1 MACGF
6 RDRVKAVPNASGAA
20 QDFLT
25 AEALAEVVS
34 PAICCHIGG
43 GLHHAFP
50 NHGEGFCPFNDV
62 AVAVRDLLARG
73 LERVAIVDLD
83 VHHGAQSVAT
93 STIIAAFLCFAFAY
107 FFSAL
112 ARAVTATLAPV
123 LNAEL
128 GLSAGDLGLLAGAYF
143 LGFAS
148 LQLPLGRALDRL
160 GPKRVLIAFLALAVL
175 GCAAFALARGFVML
189 VLARVLI
196 GMGVGAC
203 LMAPM
208 KSFREHLPAS
218 VQLRATSWMLMTGS
232 LGMIAS
238 TLPVQWL
245 LPSTGWRGLFWL
257 LAAAF
262 VLAMLMIAAFVPRD
276 HPALTQHAE
285 EQGYLGIVRQRGFI
299 RYVPLG
305 FFNYG
310 GMVAVQSLWAGPWLT
325 QVCGFTPGEAAAGL
339 FGINSAM
346 LFTFMAWGGLL
357 PRLYQRGWMAPRLI
371 ARGLPLSLLALWA
384 AVIAGAGA
392 TAWVWAAFCVTSTFV
407 SLAQPSI
414 GQSFPARQAGRA
426 ISAYN
431 LVIFAGVFAVQ
442 WGVGL
447 GIDVLKRI
455 GWPVVSAFQGA
466 FALFALLCT
475 LSYVW
480 FLWFRGDC
488 AEAPPP

>member
-1 MACGF
+1 MKSTDDA
-6 RDRVKAVPNASGAA
+6 RDPQA
-20 QDFLT
+20 LT
-25 AEALAEVVS
+25 T
-34 PAICCHIGG
+34 G
-43 GLHHAFP
+43 
-50 NHGEGFCPFNDV
+50 
-62 AVAVRDLLARG
+62 
-73 LERVAIVDLD
+73 AIV
-83 VHHGAQSVAT
+83 
-93 STIIAAFLCFAFAY
+93 AAFLCFAFTY

-112 ARAVTATLAPV
+112 VRAVTATLAPV

-148 LQLPLGRALDRL
+148 LQLPLGGALDRF
-160 GPKRVLIAFLALAVL
+160 GPKRVLLAFLALAVV
-175 GCAAFALARGFVML
+175 GCAAFALAHGFVTL
-189 VLARVLI
+189 VLSRVLI

-218 VQLRATSWMLMTGS
+218 LQLRATSWMLMTGS

-245 LPSTGWRGLFWL
+245 LPSMGWRGLFWV
-257 LAAAF
+257 LALAF
-262 VLAMLMIAAFVPRD
+262 VLAMSMIAVGVPSDR
-276 HPALTQHAE
+276 PAGPVPAAE
-285 EQGYLGIVRQRGFI
+285 HGYLGIVRQRSFM

-310 GMVAVQSLWAGPWLT
+310 GMVALQSLWAGPWLT
-325 QVCGFTPGEAAAGL
+325 QVCGFSPAEAAAGL
-339 FGINSAM
+339 FAINSAM
-346 LFTFMAWGGLL
+346 LFTFMAWGALL
-357 PRLYQRGWMAPRLI
+357 PKLYQGGWTAQRLI
-371 ARGLPLSLLALWA
+371 ARGLPLSLLTLGA
-384 AVIAGAGA
+384 AVAAAADA
-392 TAWVWAAFCVTSTFV
+392 TAWVWALFCVSSTFV

-414 GQSFPARQAGRA
+414 GQSFPSEQAGRA

-442 WGVGL
+442 WGIGL
-447 GIDVLKRI
+447 VIDALKGL

-466 FALFALLCT
+466 FALFALSCT

-488 AEAPPP
+488 AEAPPS

>member
-1 MACGF
+1 MKSI
-6 RDRVKAVPNASGAA
+6 D
-20 QDFLT
+20 
-25 AEALAEVVS
+25 
-34 PAICCHIGG
+34 
-43 GLHHAFP
+43 
-50 NHGEGFCPFNDV
+50 
-62 AVAVRDLLARG
+62 
-73 LERVAIVDLD
+73 D
-83 VHHGAQSVAT
+83 VHHGAQTVAA
-93 STIIAAFLCFAFAY
+93 SAVIAAFLCFAFAY

-175 GCAAFALARGFVML
+175 GCAAFALARGFVTL

-245 LPSTGWRGLFWL
+245 LPSIGWRGLFWL

-262 VLAMLMIAAFVPRD
+262 VLAMSMIAAFVPRD
-276 HPALTQHAE
+276 RPALPQQAE
-285 EQGYLGIVRQRGFI
+285 EQGYLGIVRQRGFM

-325 QVCGFTPGEAAAGL
+325 QVCGFTPAEAAAGL

-357 PRLYQRGWMAPRLI
+357 PRLYQRGWTAPRLNR
-371 ARGLPLSLLALWA
+371 ARPS
-384 AVIAGAGA
+384 
-392 TAWVWAAFCVTSTFV
+392 
-407 SLAQPSI
+407 AQP
-414 GQSFPARQAGRA
+414 ARTVGR
-426 ISAYN
+426 SPCRCRRHCM
-431 LVIFAGVFAVQ
+431 
-442 WGVGL
+442 GVGGL
-447 GIDVLKRI
+447 LRHQHVCFVGAAQHRSVFSRAAGGSRNI
-455 GWPVVSAFQGA
+455 GLQPGHFCRRV
-466 FALFALLCT
+466 
-475 LSYVW
+475 
-480 FLWFRGDC
+480 RGSMGC
-488 AEAPPP
+488 RAGH

>member
-1 MACGF
+1 MKPTADAHEADAAAGAC
-6 RDRVKAVPNASGAA
+6 
-20 QDFLT
+20 
-25 AEALAEVVS
+25 
-34 PAICCHIGG
+34 
-43 GLHHAFP
+43 
-50 NHGEGFCPFNDV
+50 
-62 AVAVRDLLARG
+62 
-73 LERVAIVDLD
+73 AIV
-83 VHHGAQSVAT
+83 
-93 STIIAAFLCFAFAY
+93 AAFLCFAFAY

-175 GCAAFALARGFVML
+175 GCVAFALARGFVML
-189 VLARVLI
+189 VLARALI

-218 VQLRATSWMLMTGS
+218 LQLRATSWMLMTGS

-245 LPSTGWRGLFWL
+245 LPSVGWRGLFWL
-257 LAAAF
+257 MAAAF
-262 VLAMLMIAAFVPRD
+262 VLAMAMIAAFVPRD
-276 HPALTQHAE
+276 RAGSPSLASG
-285 EQGYLGIVRQRGFI
+285 QGYAAIVRERAFM

-325 QVCGFTPGEAAAGL
+325 QVCGYTPAEAAAGL

-346 LFTFMAWGGLL
+346 LFAFMAWGGLL
-357 PRLYQRGWMAPRLI
+357 PRLYRRGWTASRLI
-371 ARGLPLSLLALWA
+371 TLGLPVSLLILAGTVL
-384 AVIAGAGA
+384 AGAGA
-392 TAWVWAAFCVTSTFV
+392 TAWVWAAFCVSSTFV

-414 GQSFPARQAGRA
+414 GQSFPALQAGRA

-431 LVIFAGVFAVQ
+431 LVIFSGVFAVQ

-447 GIDVLKRI
+447 VIDVLQRL
-455 GWPVVSAFQGA
+455 GWSALSAFQGA
-466 FALFALLCT
+466 FALFMLSCT

-480 FLWFRGDC
+480 FLWFRDDC
-488 AEAPPP
+488 AVAPPV

>member
-1 MACGF
+1 MKSI
-6 RDRVKAVPNASGAA
+6 D
-20 QDFLT
+20 
-25 AEALAEVVS
+25 E
-34 PAICCHIGG
+34 
-43 GLHHAFP
+43 
-50 NHGEGFCPFNDV
+50 
-62 AVAVRDLLARG
+62 ARG
-73 LERVAIVDLD
+73 A
-83 VHHGAQSVAT
+83 GATAT
-93 STIIAAFLCFAFAY
+93 SAIIAAFLCFAFAY
-107 FFSAL
+107 FLSAL
-112 ARAVTATLAPV
+112 VRAVTATLAPV

-128 GLSAGDLGLLAGAYF
+128 GLGAGDLGLLAGAYF

-148 LQLPLGRALDRL
+148 VQLPLGRALDRL
-160 GPKRVLIAFLALAVL
+160 GPKRVLIGFIALAVL
-175 GCAAFALARGFVML
+175 GCAAFALARGFVTL
-189 VLARVLI
+189 VLARMLI

-218 VQLRATSWMLMTGS
+218 LQLRATSWMLMTGS

-238 TLPVQWL
+238 TLPVQWV
-245 LPSTGWRGLFWL
+245 LPSIGWRGLFWL

-262 VLAMLMIAAFVPRD
+262 VLAISMIAAFVPRD
-276 HPALTQHAE
+276 RATPPQQAA
-285 EQGYLGIVRQRGFI
+285 EQGYVAIVRQRGFI

-325 QVCGFTPGEAAAGL
+325 QVCGFTPAEAASGL
-339 FGINSAM
+339 FGINTAM

-357 PRLYQRGWMAPRLI
+357 PRLYQRGWTAPRLI
-371 ARGLPLSLLALWA
+371 ARGLPLSLLALGA
-384 AVIAGAGA
+384 TVLAGSDA
-392 TAWVWAAFCVTSTFV
+392 TAWAWAVFCVSSTFV

-414 GQSFPARQAGRA
+414 GQSFPAPQAGRA

-447 GIDVLKRI
+447 VIDALERI

-466 FALFALLCT
+466 FALFALLCI

-488 AEAPPP
+488 AEATPS